1 MGILGSDEGTQ
12 ATLATPRREIDV
24 AIPLRHDDGS
34 TELFH
39 GFRVQHDLSRGP
51 AKGGLRFHPSVDVD
65 EVRALAMLMTSKC
78 AVVELPYG
86 GAEGGVATD
95 PRATAPRASSS
106 ASRAATRARS
116 WPTIGPER
124 DIMAPDIGTDAQTMA
139 RVMDTC
145 SVNQGYPIP
154 AVVTGQPLEVGGSL
168 GRAAAGSTA
177 AVGSTCSRWSRWS
190 HTSVRPVRSRA
201 SANRGL
207 P

>member
-1 MGILGSDEGTQ
+1 M
-12 ATLATPRREIDV
+12 
-24 AIPLRHDDGS
+24 
-34 TELFH
+34 
-39 GFRVQHDLSRGP
+39 
-51 AKGGLRFHPSVDVD
+51 
-65 EVRALAMLMTSKC
+65 RALAMLMTWKG

-86 GAEGGVATD
+86 GAEGGVAID

-124 DIMAPDIGTDAQTMA
+124 DIMAADIGTDAQTMA

-154 AVVTGQPLEVGGSL
+154 AVVTAQPLEVGGSL
-168 GRAAAGSTA
+168 GRATAGSTA
-177 AVGSTCSRWSRWS
+177 AVGSTCSRWS